1 MPNNSPATKMTAC
14 GAVMELTV
22 KWTDNAVMLT
32 HPEVGVLRVIRD
44 SGSAHYLEQIAAQH
58 NAYPQLVEALRDL
71 LVAAHGAAHAN
82 ESDDANF
89 YNHIHT
95 AHNLLRSLG
104 EKV

>member
-1 MPNNSPATKMTAC
+1 MPNNPPATPLPWGALEHQHIRPMEDAGYIFHAC
-14 GAVMELTV
+14 
-22 KWTDNAVMLT
+22 
-32 HPEVGVLRVIRD
+32 
-44 SGSAHYLEQIAAQH
+44 